1 MILGLNHQQHLGEQ
15 VIIVMIMIIAIMI
28 MIIIVITLC
37 KYFLSVSHLSI
48 VSFRSD
54 KPQFHFPLK
63 LLTQGSPEKT
73 LLIYDTTQ
81 NRTILF
87 ILNVGIY
94 ILSNIVM
101 SGLENLPSHRKR
113 LHRLDQEGFQ
123 VDPCNIFFLQHLF

>member
-1 MILGLNHQQHLGEQ
+1 MIFRLNHQKHLGEQ
-15 VIIVMIMIIAIMI
+15 VIIVMIKIIVIMI

-37 KYFLSVSHLSI
+37 KYFLSVSHLS
-48 VSFRSD
+48 VSFKND

-73 LLIYDTTQ
+73 LLIYDSTQ

-101 SGLENLPSHRKR
+101 SGLGKLPSHRKR
-113 LHRLDQEGFQ
+113 PHRLDQEGFQ
-123 VDPCNIFFLQHLF
+123 VGPCNIFFLKHLF